1 MSMEDTNVAATQEVV
16 ETTTAAATDAAKDA
30 TTLDEAAPSNA
41 KPNKRRNNDDDVPEE
56 KLMEMFDFSKPIPR
70 VERPDKATHQAAID
84 EKNVEITA
92 LESQRD
98 AITEKINAAAA
109 ASKQDH
115 GAAVARKEL
124 SSLFEK
130 SNVLKKERE
139 SLIAMQK
146 QIRATADKLVAE
158 RKSASQSV
166 RYNSVEEIEIEIAR
180 LQRIQSTTSMSL
192 QDEKKL
198 LKEIDLLVASK
209 RTIANLD
216 AKKDSLNEIKKSR
229 EELNV
234 AIDAKKKELDAVYKQ
249 IDAQR
254 KIVDEQNAKHESTRA
269 VIPGLV
275 QERNGVRN
283 TINSI
288 KADIRTRRD
297 TFRVANNEWYNYT
310 RAVRLQRKMQ
320 YEEEKKKREEEEEAR
335 RAAKEAE
342 EAKKIPYEEEMGLC
356 DYLVKYLQ
364 DTHLSSD
371 DAKKEISGAK
381 DEIATVKKV
390 VDDPFANFKPMTSK
404 KNEDDDM
411 YLKMGK
417 GKSVRK
423 KNKKQKDTKNQDK
436 VLFKLNVDTFE
447 QFGWLNLNPP
457 MSLEA
462 VPSSI
467 EELKAKKV
475 WYSEQPRGSVP
486 TAYDIRKKNEQEN
499 NSFRKKKSNGGN
511 GSSSGGNTT
520 ASGNSSKGGRK
531 QQQKYNLEEDGS
543 SFVPLGSAA
552 STVVVGVNSSWGKK
566 GLE

>member
-1 MSMEDTNVAATQEVV
+1 MEDTNVATQDVV
-16 ETTTAAATDAAKDA
+16 ETTTAAATDAVKDA
-30 TTLDEAAPSNA
+30 DEAAVSNA

-70 VERPDKATHQAAID
+70 VERPDKAAHQAAID
-84 EKNVEITA
+84 EKNAEITA

-115 GAAVARKEL
+115 GAAEARKEL

-146 QIRATADKLVAE
+146 QIRATADKLAAE

-166 RYNSVEEIEIEIAR
+166 RYNSVDEIESEIAR

-254 KIVDEQNAKHESTRA
+254 KIVDEQNSKHESTRA

-297 TFRVANNEWYNYT
+297 AFRVANNEWYNYT

-364 DTHLSSD
+364 DTYLSSD
-371 DAKKEISGAK
+371 NLKKEVTTAK
-381 DEIATVKKV
+381 DESATVKKV
-390 VDDPFANFKPMTSK
+390 VDDPFANFKPITSK

-499 NSFRKKKSNGGN
+499 NTFRKKKSNGGN
-511 GSSSGGNTT
+511 GSSSGSNVS
-520 ASGNSSKGGRK
+520 ASGNSSKGGHK

-552 STVVVGVNSSWGKK
+552 STAVVGVNSSWGKK

>member
-1 MSMEDTNVAATQEVV
+1 MEDTNVATQDVV
-16 ETTTAAATDAAKDA
+16 ETTTAAATDAVKDA
-30 TTLDEAAPSNA
+30 DEAAVSNA

-70 VERPDKATHQAAID
+70 VERPDKAAHQAAID
-84 EKNVEITA
+84 EKNAEITA

-98 AITEKINAAAA
+98 AITEKINVAAA

-115 GAAVARKEL
+115 GAAEARKEL

-146 QIRATADKLVAE
+146 QIRATADKLAAE

-166 RYNSVEEIEIEIAR
+166 RYNSVDEIESEIAR

-198 LKEIDLLVASK
+198 LKEIDFLVASK

-254 KIVDEQNAKHESTRA
+254 KIVDEQNSKHESTRA

-297 TFRVANNEWYNYT
+297 AFRVANNEWYNYT

-364 DTHLSSD
+364 DTYLSSD
-371 DAKKEISGAK
+371 DAKKEVTAK
-381 DEIATVKKV
+381 DESTTVKKV

-499 NSFRKKKSNGGN
+499 NAFRKKKSNGGN
-511 GSSSGGNTT
+511 GSSSGSNVS

-552 STVVVGVNSSWGKK
+552 STAVCGVNSSWGKK

>member
-1 MSMEDTNVAATQEVV
+1 MEDTNVATQDVV
-16 ETTTAAATDAAKDA
+16 ETTTAAATDAVKDA
-30 TTLDEAAPSNA
+30 DEAAVSNA

-70 VERPDKATHQAAID
+70 VERPDKAAHQAAID
-84 EKNVEITA
+84 EKNAEITA

-115 GAAVARKEL
+115 GAAEARKEL

-146 QIRATADKLVAE
+146 QIRATADKLAAE

-166 RYNSVEEIEIEIAR
+166 RYNSVDEIESEIAR

-254 KIVDEQNAKHESTRA
+254 KIVDEQNSKHESTRA

-297 TFRVANNEWYNYT
+297 AFRVANNEWYNYT

-364 DTHLSSD
+364 DTYLSSD
-371 DAKKEISGAK
+371 NLKKEVTTAK
-381 DEIATVKKV
+381 DESATVKKV
-390 VDDPFANFKPMTSK
+390 VDDPFANFKPITSK

-499 NSFRKKKSNGGN
+499 NTFRKKKSNGGN
-511 GSSSGGNTT
+511 GYSSGSNVS
-520 ASGNSSKGGRK
+520 ASGNSSKGGHK

-552 STVVVGVNSSWGKK
+552 STAVVGVNSSWGKK